1 MDVLFL
7 GDKAV
12 LSRGSFLLYKNA
24 YRETESVNNI
34 HLGSELKEV
43 LKNNE
48 FKDMKPLD
56 MYGGKKVINSKD
68 KNIGVFC
75 VDDLVWQ
82 IYLYPNSNAVLDKS
96 GISVNDSKL
105 WIMLKLGFPETRE
118 FENVIVD
125 SYVLHEQEESEIL
138 HVIKINLQGNNQC

>member
-1 MDVLFL
+1 MELLPYNLEQFISEHGVNLKFGNLEPQLWTFYFL

-48 FKDMKPLD
+48 FKDIKPLD
-56 MYGGKKVINSKD
+56 MYGGKEVINSKD
-68 KNIGVFC
+68 KNIWCFC

-82 IYLYPNSNAVLDKS
+82 IIFVS
-96 GISVNDSKL
+96 
-105 WIMLKLGFPETRE
+105 
-118 FENVIVD
+118 
-125 SYVLHEQEESEIL
+125 
-138 HVIKINLQGNNQC
+138 